1 MANPEDKKNKGSL
14 RLWLGLLLIV
24 GVLLAGFLAWT
35 PPLPSFQGKTVYEW
49 MFETRSSHLPSNPG
63 LNAIGSNAVPYLA
76 RALAMRRTP
85 YDRYRIVR
93 DPRVQKFLKQ
103 LGFGFRWTKPGKE
116 IRDRATWSLLALGF
130 EATPALPELHAELLN
145 PEAAD
150 RQMVIACIAEIG
162 PPPESVPLLVRAWPL
177 TTNEIYVI
185 RHDLLHTLGHAG
197 TNAFELARPL
207 ALQALA
213 DPNADVR
220 IVGANALENWGQPAP
235 EAVQQLVSLLSSTN
249 CLLAAAAAGALGRVT
264 NRAEAAI
271 PALRVLLSST
281 NAYARAVAAVTCWRL
296 GGDAEETR
304 LILESLLRSSHK
316 GTAANYLGSMGLKAQ
331 ASVPALLRAS
341 HQDIGAWVDMYD
353 RALCARAVLRIQGQ
367 SPEAVGVLA
376 EALVFKQNPWVR
388 ATVADDIGRLGSA
401 AVTLIPALE
410 DALHDGD
417 REVRHEAAN
426 ALGRLKGV
434 GR

>member
-1 MANPEDKKNKGSL
+1 MANVGEKKNKRSL
-14 RLWLGLLLIV
+14 RRWFWFLLLLGLII
-24 GVLLAGFLAWT
+24 AGFLAWT
-35 PPLPSFQGKTVYEW
+35 PAIPSFQGKTVYDW
-49 MFETRSSHLPSNPG
+49 MLETRSSALASNPG
-63 LNAIGSNAVPYLA
+63 LSAIGSNAVPYLA
-76 RALAMRRTP
+76 RALAMRKTP
-85 YDRYRIVR
+85 YDRYRLIR
-93 DPRVQKFLKQ
+93 DGRVQKVLQ
-103 LGFGFRWTKPGKE
+103 RLGFGLRWTKPGKE
-116 IRDRATWSLLALGF
+116 IRDRATWSLLALSF
-130 EATPALPELHAELLN
+130 EARPALPELHAELLN

-150 RQMVIACIAEIG
+150 RQMVIACLAEIG
-162 PPPESVPLLVRAWPL
+162 PVPESIPLLVRAWPL
-177 TTNEIYVI
+177 TTNEVYVI

-220 IVGANALENWGQPAP
+220 NVGANALENWGQPAP

-316 GTAANYLGSMGLKAQ
+316 GTAANYL
-331 ASVPALLRAS
+331 
-341 HQDIGAWVDMYD
+341 
-353 RALCARAVLRIQGQ
+353 
-367 SPEAVGVLA
+367 
-376 EALVFKQNPWVR
+376 
-388 ATVADDIGRLGSA
+388 
-401 AVTLIPALE
+401 
-410 DALHDGD
+410 
-417 REVRHEAAN
+417 
-426 ALGRLKGV
+426 
-434 GR
+434 